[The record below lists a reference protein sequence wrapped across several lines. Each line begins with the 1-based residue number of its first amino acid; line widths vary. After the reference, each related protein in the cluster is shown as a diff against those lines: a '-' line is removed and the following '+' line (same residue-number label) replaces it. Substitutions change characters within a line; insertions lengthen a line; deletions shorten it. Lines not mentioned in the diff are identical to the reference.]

1 MREEREIR
9 RRKEGKI
16 DEEEE
21 GKRYAS
27 VYICRYLT
35 FNIIFS

>member
-1 MREEREIR
+1 MRDEIEIR

-27 VYICRYLT
+27 VYL
-35 FNIIFS
+35 